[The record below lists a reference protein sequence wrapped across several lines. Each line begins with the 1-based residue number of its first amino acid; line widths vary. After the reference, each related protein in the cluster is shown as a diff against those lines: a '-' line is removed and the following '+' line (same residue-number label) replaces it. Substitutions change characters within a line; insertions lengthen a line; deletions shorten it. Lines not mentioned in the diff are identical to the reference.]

1 MKSQSQSDRESE
13 RKKESNRERGME
25 KESQSESE
33 RKRESETVGKYQ
45 IHKICLC
52 RSSYSTFVF
61 YWSHSPFC
69 ALSEKAVKRAA
80 EAVSQNMTDSLSKV
94 GESNVISMHN
104 YQVNIENENEKK
116 KLRETERWTK

>member
-1 MKSQSQSDRESE
+1 
-13 RKKESNRERGME
+13 ME

-33 RKRESETVGKYQ
+33 RKRESNTVGKYQ

-52 RSSYSTFVF
+52 RSSYSIFVF

-69 ALSEKAVKRAA
+69 ALSVKAVKRAE
-80 EAVSQNMTDSLSKV
+80 EAVSQNMTDSLSSV

-104 YQVNIENENEKK
+104 YQVNIENENENKRK
-116 KLRETERWTK
+116 KLRDRKSVV

>member
-1 MKSQSQSDRESE
+1 
-13 RKKESNRERGME
+13 ME

-33 RKRESETVGKYQ
+33 RKRESKTVGKYQ
-45 IHKICLC
+45 IHKICLW
-52 RSSYSTFVF
+52 RSSYSTYVF